1 MKRAAPRIQAKT
13 LKRLFE
19 DAQSSVLNELP
30 FGYIVAEMERNM
42 QQVTIKEGG
51 KCFAIRSENKGLCG
65 KIFQA
70 VKVALPPTIRE
81 VS

>member
-1 MKRAAPRIQAKT
+1 MNSGFKRFCKTMKRAAPRIQAKT

-42 QQVTIKEGG
+42 QQVTIKR
-51 KCFAIRSENKGLCG
+51 AASALLSV
-65 KIFQA
+65 
-70 VKVALPPTIRE
+70 VKTKASAAKFFRQ
-81 VS
+81 